1 MPGLK
6 ERGSLFRHLALV
18 AGVLLIIAIPDPTFI
33 TDFVG
38 AMVVARALRP
48 RLGRLFPGLGPCR
61 CDYHHYGA
69 CQCQGF
75 PYLQVW
81 SGIPAPLRVRV
92 EPRGRGNLSQTGL
105 FHLSEPRARERWDR
119 TVTFR
124 GQPSF

>member
-18 AGVLLIIAIPDPTFI
+18 VGVLLIAIPDPTFI
-33 TDFVG
+33 TDFAG
-38 AMVVARALRP
+38 ALLVARALHP
-48 RLGRLFPGLGPCR
+48 RLGWLFPGLGPCR
-61 CDYHHYGA
+61 CDYHHYGT

-105 FHLSEPRARERWDR
+105 FHLSEPRAREKWDR

-124 GQPSF
+124 GQPNF